1 MKRKLLLLLIATI
14 LLSISYITYSYFN
27 LSKETNNERLSTKV
41 IKGNIENLVTATG
54 TINPK
59 DYVDVG
65 AQVSGQLEILHVEL
79 GDVVKKGDLLA
90 QIDVTVFKA
99 KVDQSKAQ
107 LKYQEAQLKERIAQH
122 ELAQILYTRQEKLYE
137 NNATSLESLQNA
149 KLSLQSATAQIE
161 MLKAQIEQ
169 SKSSIQADEANLEY
183 TRIYA
188 PMNGTVVSIS
198 AKQGQTLNANQSAPV
213 ILQIADLS
221 TMTVKAEVS
230 EADITKLNKGIAVY
244 FKTLGNNRRWNS
256 TLDKIEPTPVVENN
270 VVLYNALFDIE
281 NKDGHLMTYM
291 TTQVF
296 FVLGSAK
303 DVLTVPLSAVQRKQ
317 KETFVTLLLED
328 GTIKEQKVEL
338 GVSNR
343 IHTEVISGL
352 KENDTVLIIQTTPQ
366 RNGNNK
372 PRNGFVPGM
381 KP

>member
-1 MKRKLLLLLIATI
+1 MKQKILLLGVSVI
-14 LLSISYITYSYFN
+14 LLSISYITYAYFN
-27 LSKETNNERLSTKV
+27 SSKVTNNELLITKV

-65 AQVSGQLEILHVEL
+65 AQVSGQLEVLHVEL

-107 LKYQEAQLKERIAQH
+107 LKYQEAQLKEKIAQL
-122 ELAQILYTRQEKLYE
+122 ELAQIIHTRQEKLYE
-137 NNATSLESLQNA
+137 NSATSLESLQNA

-188 PMNGTVVSIS
+188 PMDGTVVSIS

-230 EADITKLNKGIAVY
+230 EADITKLKKRMSVY
-244 FKTLGNNRRWNS
+244 FKTLGNNRKWNS
-256 TLDKIEPTPVVENN
+256 KLDKIEPTPVIENN
-270 VVLYNALFDIE
+270 VVLYNALFDVE
-281 NKDGHLMTYM
+281 NSDRQLMTYM

-296 FVLGSAK
+296 FVLEKA
-303 DVLTVPLSAVQRKQ
+303 TN
-317 KETFVTLLLED
+317 TLLLPIAAIDMSSTNPTVSLLLEN
-328 GTIKEQKVEL
+328 GTQKKQAVKL
-338 GVSNR
+338 GISNR
-343 IHTEVISGL
+343 IQVEIAEGL
-352 KENDTVLIIQTTPQ
+352 KEHDRVILNSTKP
-366 RNGNNK
+366 NSHANNPM
-372 PRNGFVPGM
+372 PRMRF
-381 KP
+381 

>member
-1 MKRKLLLLLIATI
+1 MKNKKIIFSFVVLVFIGTI
-14 LLSISYITYSYFN
+14 SLYFLKFKN
-27 LSKETNNERLSTKV
+27 DEPIQNILTAKV
-41 IKGNIENLVTATG
+41 LKANIENLVTATG

-65 AQVSGQLEILHVEL
+65 AQVSGQLKVLHVEL

-107 LKYQEAQLKERIAQH
+107 LKYQEAQLKEKMAQY
-122 ELAQILYTRQEKLYE
+122 ELSQIVHTRQEKLYE
-137 NNATSLESLQNA
+137 NNATSLEDLQNA
-149 KLSLQSATAQIE
+149 KLSLQSSLAQIE

-188 PMNGTVVSIS
+188 PMDGTVVSIS

-230 EADITKLNKGIAVY
+230 EADITKLKNNTSVY

-256 TLDKIEPTPVVENN
+256 ILDKIEPTPVVENN

-303 DVLTVPLSAVQRKQ
+303 DVLTVPISAIQRKQ
-317 KETFVTLLLED
+317 RETSVTLLLED
-328 GTIKEQKVEL
+328 GTTKEQAVKL

-343 IHTEVISGL
+343 VQAEVISGL
-352 KENDTVLIIQTTPQ
+352 KENDTVILNQTSGQ

-372 PRNGFVPGM
+372 QRNGFIPGM

>member
-1 MKRKLLLLLIATI
+1 MKQKILLLGVSVI
-14 LLSISYITYSYFN
+14 LLSISYITYAYFN
-27 LSKETNNERLSTKV
+27 SSKVTNNELLITKV

-65 AQVSGQLEILHVEL
+65 AQVSGQLEVLHVEL

-107 LKYQEAQLKERIAQH
+107 LKYQEAQLKEKIAQL
-122 ELAQILYTRQEKLYE
+122 ELAQIIHTRQEKLYE
-137 NNATSLESLQNA
+137 NSATSLEALQNA

-188 PMNGTVVSIS
+188 PMDGTVVSIS

-230 EADITKLNKGIAVY
+230 EADITKLKKGMSVY
-244 FKTLGNNRRWNS
+244 FKTLGNNRKWNS
-256 TLDKIEPTPVVENN
+256 KLDKIEPTPVIENN
-270 VVLYNALFDIE
+270 VVLYNALFDVE
-281 NKDGHLMTYM
+281 NSDGQLMTYM

-296 FVLGSAK
+296 FVLEKA
-303 DVLTVPLSAVQRKQ
+303 TN
-317 KETFVTLLLED
+317 TLLLPIAAIDMSSTNPTVSLLLEN
-328 GTIKEQKVEL
+328 GTQKKQAVKL
-338 GVSNR
+338 GISNR
-343 IHTEVISGL
+343 IQVEIAEGL
-352 KENDTVLIIQTTPQ
+352 KEHDRVILNSTKP
-366 RNGNNK
+366 NSHANNPM
-372 PRNGFVPGM
+372 PRMRF
-381 KP
+381 

>member
-1 MKRKLLLLLIATI
+1 MKQKILLLGVSVI
-14 LLSISYITYSYFN
+14 LLSISYITYAYFN
-27 LSKETNNERLSTKV
+27 SSKVTNNELLITKV

-65 AQVSGQLEILHVEL
+65 AQVSGQLEVLHVEL

-107 LKYQEAQLKERIAQH
+107 LKYQEAQLKEKIAQL
-122 ELAQILYTRQEKLYE
+122 ELAQIIHTRQEKLYE
-137 NNATSLESLQNA
+137 NSATSLEALQNA

-188 PMNGTVVSIS
+188 PMDGTVVSIS

-230 EADITKLNKGIAVY
+230 EADITKLKKGMDVY
-244 FKTLGNNRRWNS
+244 FKTLGNNRKWNS
-256 TLDKIEPTPVVENN
+256 KLDKIEPTPVIENN
-270 VVLYNALFDIE
+270 VVLYNALFDVE
-281 NKDGHLMTYM
+281 NSDGQLMTYM

-296 FVLGSAK
+296 FVLEKA
-303 DVLTVPLSAVQRKQ
+303 TN
-317 KETFVTLLLED
+317 TLLLPIAAIDISSTNPTVSLLLEN
-328 GTIKEQKVEL
+328 GTQKKQAVKL
-338 GVSNR
+338 GISNR
-343 IHTEVISGL
+343 IQVEIAEGL
-352 KENDTVLIIQTTPQ
+352 KEHDRVILNSTKP
-366 RNGNNK
+366 NSHANNPM
-372 PRNGFVPGM
+372 PRMRF
-381 KP
+381 

>member
-1 MKRKLLLLLIATI
+1 MKRKLLLLAVAAI
-14 LLSISYITYSYFN
+14 LLGISYVTYAYFN
-27 LSKETNNERLSTKV
+27 PSKDANNERLSTQV

-65 AQVSGQLEILHVEL
+65 AQVSGQLEVLHVEL

-107 LKYQEAQLKERIAQH
+107 LKYQEAQLKEKIAQY

-137 NNATSLESLQNA
+137 NSATSLESLQNA

-188 PMNGTVVSIS
+188 PMEGTVVSIS

-230 EADITKLNKGIAVY
+230 EADITKLKKGMDVY
-244 FKTLGNNRRWNS
+244 FKTLGNNRKWNS

-270 VVLYNALFDIE
+270 VVLYNALFDVE
-281 NKDGHLMTYM
+281 NQDGHLMTYM

-296 FVLGSAK
+296 FVLESAK
-303 DVLTVPLSAVQRKQ
+303 NVLTLPVSAVHKQ
-317 KETFVTLLLED
+317 QKQTSVTLLLSD
-328 GTIKEQKVEL
+328 GTTKEHPVQL

-343 IHTEVISGL
+343 IQVEIISGL
-352 KENDTVLIIQTTPQ
+352 QENDVVVLNQNQTQNNSNNKQ
-366 RNGNNK
+366 RNG
-372 PRNGFVPGM
+372 FMPGM

>member
-1 MKRKLLLLLIATI
+1 MKRKLLLLVVAAI
-14 LLSISYITYSYFN
+14 LLGISYATYAYFN
-27 LSKETNNERLSTKV
+27 PSKDTNNERLSTKV

-65 AQVSGQLEILHVEL
+65 AQVSGQLEVLHVEL

-107 LKYQEAQLKERIAQH
+107 LKYQEAQLKEKIAQY

-188 PMNGTVVSIS
+188 PMEGTVVSIS

-230 EADITKLNKGIAVY
+230 EADITKLKKGIPVY

-303 DVLTVPLSAVQRKQ
+303 DVLMVPLSAVQRKQ
-317 KETFVTLLLED
+317 KESFVTLLLED
-328 GTIKEQKVEL
+328 GTLKEQKVEL

-352 KENDTVLIIQTTPQ
+352 KENDTVLINQATAQ

>member
-1 MKRKLLLLLIATI
+1 MKNKKSIAVFIFLLGIGAFALYTLKFKNNTTTSNI
-14 LLSISYITYSYFN
+14 ITA
-27 LSKETNNERLSTKV
+27 KAIR
-41 IKGNIENLVTATG
+41 GDIENLVTATG

-65 AQVSGQLEILHVEL
+65 AQVSGQLEVLHVEL

-107 LKYQEAQLKERIAQH
+107 LKYQEAQLKEKIAQY

-137 NNATSLESLQNA
+137 NSATSLESLQNA

-188 PMNGTVVSIS
+188 PMEGTVVSIS

-230 EADITKLNKGIAVY
+230 EADITKLKKGIPVY

-303 DVLTVPLSAVQRKQ
+303 NVLTVPLSAVQRKQ
-317 KETFVTLLLED
+317 KESFVTLLLED
-328 GTIKEQKVEL
+328 GTLKEQKVEL

-352 KENDTVLIIQTTPQ
+352 KENDTVLINQATAQ

>member
-1 MKRKLLLLLIATI
+1 MKQKILLLGVSVI
-14 LLSISYITYSYFN
+14 LLSISYITYAYFN
-27 LSKETNNERLSTKV
+27 SSKVTNNELLITKV

-65 AQVSGQLEILHVEL
+65 AQVSGQLEVLHVEL

-107 LKYQEAQLKERIAQH
+107 LKYQEAQLKEKIAQL
-122 ELAQILYTRQEKLYE
+122 ELAQIIHTRQEKLYE
-137 NNATSLESLQNA
+137 NSATSLEALQNA

-188 PMNGTVVSIS
+188 PMDGTVVSIS

-230 EADITKLNKGIAVY
+230 EADITKLKKGMSVY
-244 FKTLGNNRRWNS
+244 FKTLGNNRKWNS
-256 TLDKIEPTPVVENN
+256 KLDKIEPTPVIENN
-270 VVLYNALFDIE
+270 VVLYNALFDVE
-281 NKDGHLMTYM
+281 NSDGQLMTYM

-296 FVLGSAK
+296 FVLEKA
-303 DVLTVPLSAVQRKQ
+303 TN
-317 KETFVTLLLED
+317 TLLLPIAAIDMSSTNLTVSLLLEN
-328 GTIKEQKVEL
+328 GTQKKQAVKL
-338 GVSNR
+338 GISNR
-343 IHTEVISGL
+343 IQVEIAEGL
-352 KENDTVLIIQTTPQ
+352 KEHDRVILNSTKP
-366 RNGNNK
+366 NSHANNPM
-372 PRNGFVPGM
+372 PRMRF
-381 KP
+381 

>member
-1 MKRKLLLLLIATI
+1 MKKKKIIIVFTLLLFIIAFALYTLKFKNHTTTNSLIT
-14 LLSISYITYSYFN
+14 
-27 LSKETNNERLSTKV
+27 TKV
-41 IKGNIENLVTATG
+41 LKGNIENLVTATG

-65 AQVSGQLEILHVEL
+65 AQVSGQLEVLHVEL

-107 LKYQEAQLKERIAQH
+107 LKYQEAQLKEKIAQY

-137 NNATSLESLQNA
+137 NSATSLEALQNA

-188 PMNGTVVSIS
+188 PMDGTVVSIS

-230 EADITKLNKGIAVY
+230 EADITKLKKGMDVY
-244 FKTLGNNRRWNS
+244 FKTLGNNRKWNS

-270 VVLYNALFDIE
+270 VVLYNALFDVE
-281 NKDGHLMTYM
+281 NQDGHLMTYM

-296 FVLGSAK
+296 FVLKSAK
-303 DVLTVPLSAVQRKQ
+303 NVLTLPVSAVHKQ
-317 KETFVTLLLED
+317 QKQTSVTLLLSD
-328 GTIKEQKVEL
+328 GTTKEHPVQL

-343 IHTEVISGL
+343 IQVEIISGL
-352 KENDTVLIIQTTPQ
+352 QENDVVVINQNQTQNNNNNKQ
-366 RNGNNK
+366 RNG
-372 PRNGFVPGM
+372 FMPGM